1 MLLCI
6 SLAAAFETVI
16 DGDLSVIMNSS
27 FGRDTMVI
35 STAVTGNQGSS
46 LLINSNFMSD
56 EGKHNFTIGS
66 DNLIIDPE
74 IDSEKIFFNE
84 KAIELENEYWITIR
98 HQLEQGT

>member
-1 MLLCI
+1 
-6 SLAAAFETVI
+6 
-16 DGDLSVIMNSS
+16 
-27 FGRDTMVI
+27 
-35 STAVTGNQGSS
+35 
-46 LLINSNFMSD
+46 MSD

-66 DNLIIDPE
+66 DSLIIDPE